1 MLIKVEGTPYSKD
14 MKTKALLT
22 TSSEVLAQNEARKR
36 LSASLKGKDSEIN
49 KLKMD
54 MEKVQNDL
62 SDIKTLLQQLL
73 SK

>member
-22 TSSEVLAQNEARKR
+22 TSPEVLAQNEARKR